1 MKWEH
6 EEAHKLPIPGNDGRS
21 FGLREENNS
30 RMQTTQ
36 AGRSLHV
43 LQALTRAHSET
54 TRTNTKRG
62 GGTHRRGAL
71 EQGLGSAAA
80 WGGPGFGDT
89 LTRRDT
95 EGRGAHSPLLV
106 K

>member
-1 MKWEH
+1 MNWER

-54 TRTNTKRG
+54 TRTNTERAREEAPPPRSFRTRSKLRG
-62 GGTHRRGAL
+62 GLGGARL
-71 EQGLGSAAA
+71 
-80 WGGPGFGDT
+80 
-89 LTRRDT
+89 R
-95 EGRGAHSPLLV
+95 
-106 K
+106 

>member
-1 MKWEH
+1 MNWER
-6 EEAHKLPIPGNDGRS
+6 EEAQKLPIPGNDGRS

-54 TRTNTKRG
+54 TRTNTERAREEAP
-62 GGTHRRGAL
+62 TAEEL
-71 EQGLGSAAA
+71 
-80 WGGPGFGDT
+80 
-89 LTRRDT
+89 
-95 EGRGAHSPLLV
+95 
-106 K
+106 